1 MKSLLEEE
9 PVFSEESLVLIADDM
24 QTIRKLVTKALR
36 DLGYKN
42 IIEASDGAEAW
53 DLLVS
58 KTNPEVQLVISDV
71 NMPNASGLDF
81 LKKARSDSRYQKLP
95 FILLTTESEFKTVS
109 DALASGASGY
119 ILKPFTLTAL
129 RGQIEKAVAKL
140 VD

>member
-1 MKSLLEEE
+1 
-9 PVFSEESLVLIADDM
+9 VFSEDSLVLIADDM

-53 DLLVS
+53 DLLIS
-58 KTNPEVQLVISDV
+58 KSDPAVQLVISDV

-81 LKKARSDSRYQKLP
+81 LKKARSDQRYQKLP

-140 VD
+140 GE